1 MIFRLIR
8 VVKRDGFLLTF
19 IRVIAH
25 FLRVEI
31 GMQAAKNKA
40 WEILL
45 KKYNYTVAH
54 GSFKGMKL
62 NQKVWWSKNDY
73 ITQTLGIYEEHI
85 LKKIT
90 NFAKSG
96 ASTLID
102 VGAADG
108 YFAVG
113 MAYSNIY
120 KNVYAF
126 EIEKEGRDRILENAN
141 ANKCNDKIKV
151 FGEADVGSISKII
164 KGEDKVTVM
173 IDIEGAEYEFFS
185 EDMFKILSGNY
196 VICELHPWM
205 VDGGDS
211 LQIKLLNKASEKFN
225 VELIKRDTYRPNMFS
240 EFDNLSDEER
250 LVAVGEGREKNMQW
264 MVLSPK

>member
-8 VVKRDGFLLTF
+8 VIKRDGLLLAF
-19 IRVIAH
+19 IRVLAKL
-25 FLRVEI
+25 LRVEI
-31 GMQAAKNKA
+31 GIQSVKNKV

-54 GSFKGMKL
+54 GAFKGMKL
-62 NQKVWWSKNDY
+62 NKKVWWSKNDY

-85 LKKIT
+85 LQKIT
-90 NFAKSG
+90 HFAKNGST
-96 ASTLID
+96 TLID

-120 KNVYAF
+120 QKVYAF

-141 ANKCNDKIKV
+141 ANKCNNKIKI
-151 FGEADVGSISKII
+151 FGEADVSSISKII
-164 KGEDKVTVM
+164 DEGDKVTVM
-173 IDIEGAEYEFFS
+173 IDIEGAEYDFLS
-185 EDMFKILSGNY
+185 DDMLTILNGNH
-196 VICELHPWM
+196 VVCELHPWM
-205 VDGGDS
+205 VDGGDN
-211 LQIKLLNKASEKFN
+211 LQIKLLSKASKQFN
-225 VELIKRDTYRPNMFS
+225 VELINREIYKPNMFS

-250 LVAVGEGREKNMQW
+250 LIAVGEGREKNMQW
-264 MVLSPK
+264 MVLYPK

>member
-8 VVKRDGFLLTF
+8 VVKRDGFLPAF
-19 IRVIAH
+19 IRVLAK

-31 GMQAAKNKA
+31 GIQAEKNKA

-54 GSFKGMKL
+54 GAFKGMKL
-62 NQKVWWSKNDY
+62 NKKLWWSKNDR

-90 NFAKSG
+90 HFAKSG
-96 ASTLID
+96 TSTLID

-113 MAYSNIY
+113 MAYSNICQ
-120 KNVYAF
+120 KVYAF
-126 EIEKEGRDRILENAN
+126 EIEKEGRDRLLENAN
-141 ANKCNDKIKV
+141 ANKCNNKIKV
-151 FGEADVGSISKII
+151 FGKADVESISKII
-164 KGEDKVTVM
+164 KGEDKVIVL
-173 IDIEGAEYEFFS
+173 IDIEGGEYELFN
-185 EDMFKILSGNY
+185 EDMLTVLRGNY

-211 LQIKLLNKASEKFN
+211 LQIKLLSKASEQFN

-250 LVAVGEGREKNMQW
+250 LIAVGEGREKNMQW
-264 MVLSPK
+264 MVLTPK